1 VKPSV
6 RPVAG
11 EYLGGIVEATFQTE
25 ASKLMRNSPNIRLL
39 DTVQTAALLG
49 ITPSTL
55 KFWRHRGRGPAFIKL
70 GDAPQ
75 AGVAYDEADVLAF
88 IESRKFGST
97 SAYSPAAQANAGST
111 VRPPAP
117 VSR

>member
-1 VKPSV
+1 MNQS
-6 RPVAG
+6 
-11 EYLGGIVEATFQTE
+11 TH
-25 ASKLMRNSPNIRLL
+25 SMRLL

-49 ITPSTL
+49 ITPNTL
-55 KFWRHRGRGPAFIKL
+55 KFWRHKGRGPAFIKL

-75 AGVAYDEADVLAF
+75 AGVAYDEADVIAWR
-88 IESRKFGST
+88 EARKFSST

-111 VRPPAP
+111 VRRPAA